1 MNILDVIARE
11 MSLPLDRVA
20 AVVDLLDSGATVPF
34 IARYRK
40 ERTGSMDDQT
50 LRALSERLERL
61 RALDKRRAEILRLI
75 DEQQALTPELSAKI
89 AAADTLA
96 ALEDLYR
103 PYRQSAERAP
113 RLPPKWA
120 SPLSLRCSCS
130 SSHFLERSNRRRGGL
145 SLRKRASWTL
155 KLR

>member
-40 ERTGSMDDQT
+40 ERTGSMGDQT

-75 DEQQALTPELSAKI
+75 DEQQALTPELKARVKK
-89 AAADTLA
+89 L
-96 ALEDLYR
+96 
-103 PYRQSAERAP
+103 
-113 RLPPKWA
+113 
-120 SPLSLRCSCS
+120 LR
-130 SSHFLERSNRRRGGL
+130 R
-145 SLRKRASWTL
+145 
-155 KLR
+155 